1 MPYCVYVAD
10 IVSDYLEFKSVAKAC
25 GGLKEA
31 AEGPSEATASVL
43 YIVRTITCVLRSMVE
58 LAIVRRR

>member
-1 MPYCVYVAD
+1 MPYVAD
-10 IVSDYLEFKSVAKAC
+10 IVSEYFEFKSVANVC

-43 YIVRTITCVLRSMVE
+43 YTIRTVTCVLRSMAE
-58 LAIVRRR
+58 ADDGSDR